1 MKIIDITTLPEVIS
15 SAETKVVF
23 DEFNRKTTT
32 TNDVKSLE
40 KTSKEYLK
48 VIDTIQTE
56 ITSLKTEEVSSVV
69 VKEFKNV
76 N

>member
-1 MKIIDITTLPEVIS
+1 MKIIDITTLPEVIL

-23 DEFNRKTTT
+23 DEFSRKTTT

-40 KTSKEYLK
+40 KTSKEYVK

-56 ITSLKTEEVSSVV
+56 ITSLKTEEVSSVI